1 MGRVRVPKALA
12 ARSDWQFLG
21 QCFRSGCLCCSPAAR
36 GISRLGR
43 KDVLSGVFFMLTLW
57 VYACY
62 ARSDQPSPGQYV
74 LTLVLFA
81 LGLMCKPTLVTLPFV
96 LLLLEYWPLG
106 RSSPRRIRPLAD
118 QKAEVRGQKSQ
129 KWFALIIEKIPFF
142 VLFGCVKCG
151 DGSGAGTRFDRC
163 RRTAVH
169 GARWQRGGLLCRV
182 FGSNDLHGAPDGLVS
197 LSARQSPHY

>member
-62 ARSDQPSPGQYV
+62 ARSDRPSPGQYV

-96 LLLLEYWPLG
+96 LLLLDYWPLRRFVLQSPGSKVPRSVRTDGG
-106 RSSPRRIRPLAD
+106 RGESPSRDGSLPAKTVQDL
-118 QKAEVRGQKSQ
+118 
-129 KWFALIIEKIPFF
+129 LIEKIPFF
-142 VLFGCVKCG
+142 VLSALSCV
-151 DGSGAGTRFDRC
+151 AT
-163 RRTAVH
+163 
-169 GARWQRGGLLCRV
+169 LL
-182 FGSNDLHGAPDGLVS
+182 A
-197 LSARQSPHY
+197 